1 MSVAAFIAAAEAAQ
15 THEIALDSVPGCSV
29 RVRELS
35 PMDALQVEG
44 LLASIAARAVP
55 ALGGPAGP
63 LTPDE
68 VRHLQRAAV
77 LGIVA
82 MRTPETPEGEWEPV
96 RFVMDPAEGCIPVAV
111 LMAGDLGKV
120 YAAAIGGGRRAADT
134 VRAFR
139 HGPAG
144 GVEPGVPDAL
154 GDGPAVEDLPVRPAM
169 AAG

>member
-1 MSVAAFIAAAEAAQ
+1 MSVAAFLAAAETAQ
-15 THEIALDSVPGCSV
+15 THELALDSVPGCSV

-35 PMDALQVEG
+35 PMAALQVEG

-82 MRTPETPEGEWEPV
+82 MRTPETPAGEWEPV
-96 RFVMDPAEGCIPVAV
+96 RVTMDPTEGCIAVSV

-120 YAAAIGGGRRAADT
+120 YAAAIGAGRRAADT
-134 VRAFR
+134 ARAFR
-139 HGPAG
+139 HGTAG
-144 GVEPGVPDAL
+144 GLVRGASDAL
-154 GDGPAVEDLPVRPAM
+154 GDGAAGEDRAVGPAV

>member
-1 MSVAAFIAAAEAAQ
+1 MSVAAFLAAAEAAQ
-15 THEIALDSVPGCSV
+15 THEIALDSVLDCSV

-55 ALGGPAGP
+55 ALSGPAGP
-63 LTPDE
+63 LTPEE

-120 YAAAIGGGRRAADT
+120 YAAAIGAGRRAADT

-139 HGPAG
+139 HGAVG
-144 GVEPGVPDAL
+144 GLEPGVPDAVVD
-154 GDGPAVEDLPVRPAM
+154 GAAGEDRAVGPAV